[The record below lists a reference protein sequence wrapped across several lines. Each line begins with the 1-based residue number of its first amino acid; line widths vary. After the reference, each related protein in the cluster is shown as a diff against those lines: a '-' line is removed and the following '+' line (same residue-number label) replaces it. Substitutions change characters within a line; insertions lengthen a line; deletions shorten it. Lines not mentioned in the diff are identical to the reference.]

1 MDDRTNPNHPYGRER
16 KPFCRNPD
24 AWKAERDNLELDFR
38 QSVEK
43 LRDIINEHTIDLG
56 CSRRKLLDAV
66 QADGWAP

>member
-1 MDDRTNPNHPYGRER
+1 MDDRENPNHPDGPAR
-16 KPFCRNPD
+16 KPFCRDPD
-24 AWKAERDNLELDFR
+24 AWKAERADRDFDFR

-43 LRDIINEHTIDLG
+43 LRDIINEHTVDLA